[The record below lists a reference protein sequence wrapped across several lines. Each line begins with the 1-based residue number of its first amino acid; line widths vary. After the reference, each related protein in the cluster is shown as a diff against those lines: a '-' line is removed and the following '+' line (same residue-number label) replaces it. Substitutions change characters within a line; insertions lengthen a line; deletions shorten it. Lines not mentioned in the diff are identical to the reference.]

1 MAVLYLVGCWWPTKL
16 KQNRKKGRNMLVL
29 SRDRYRWT
37 VMFCRALIVL
47 STYLG
52 FFSHSTY
59 ELFTNQVTHC
69 WWSQSFIFEFHRTTA
84 DQRKVWSKKKNCYR
98 FFCRL
103 HESQSP
109 WHSLISSCVTH
120 AATTTKFQC
129 TLWLSRWK
137 SVQLH
142 NNNNNTREN
151 NKKQFTGESKRF
163 REGENWWTLQRNV
176 AVSGFDWKLERER
189 V

>member
-1 MAVLYLVGCWWPTKL
+1 MAVLYLVGCWGPTKL

-84 DQRKVWSKKKNCYR
+84 DQRKVWSKKKNCLP
-98 FFCRL
+98 FFL
-103 HESQSP
+103 
-109 WHSLISSCVTH
+109 SSSRVTI
-120 AATTTKFQC
+120 AVAFSNQQLRDSRGYDDQIPVYTLAFPLKECPTTQQQQQHQ
-129 TLWLSRWK
+129 R
-137 SVQLH
+137 
-142 NNNNNTREN
+142 
-151 NKKQFTGESKRF
+151 KQQKTIHWRI
-163 REGENWWTLQRNV
+163 
-176 AVSGFDWKLERER
+176 
-189 V
+189 